1 MNEKEWMREGRENE
15 KMRNE
20 GEIKNEGK
28 RRGELREGGEGRLL
42 AALCFCPEDGIGL
55 QLCGLLLP
63 LLWNFGIWA

>member
-42 AALCFCPEDGIGL
+42 AALCFCL

-63 LLWNFGIWA
+63 LLWAGISEFGPERVE

>member
-1 MNEKEWMREGRENE
+1 
-15 KMRNE
+15 MRNE